1 MNRALVVV
9 FAVLLCVPTGA
20 VAVPD
25 ARLTVSDVTVSP
37 DSPVVGETI
46 TVSATVQNSAGSD
59 SAAAIKRVELRDPD
73 GDRLTR
79 ATNLGSLSGGD
90 SLTVPLTVSFDDPGT
105 RDLQLRVVA
114 EDADGDEVT
123 LTRPVPV
130 AVETASPQAELTVA
144 DPAVDSPTR
153 VSVELSNPA
162 ATAVRNLNVT
172 FADSLGEPQVERRV
186 VPELGAGET
195 TVVNLTTVPSEA
207 GTQRLAVNVSFTG
220 ASGTEQVR
228 TVGQTVDVAPY
239 RDDLGISV
247 SRVPPE
253 EDDAAAGGGL
263 GGLSGLLGSAA
274 GGAGGGQLTQ
284 GGSEEA
290 DPTGRVTVA
299 VTNFGT
305 VVADDVVVT
314 PVAGNGTLPR
324 VALDGRLAPGETST
338 VEVDLSEVRDR
349 TAVEFRVDYRAG
361 VRDGRTTAT
370 YDWRPAVADLTVTD
384 LDVTETDD
392 GTLRITGNTA
402 NVGDGEA
409 TGVVVS
415 VVPSEGV
422 SPTYPQR
429 DYFAGTIS
437 GSDFAPFDL
446 TAEVADGVE
455 SVTVRITYRTDGVP
469 VTREVDVPVPSDDG
483 GGGALASLGGATTAG
498 VPAGVVLV
506 GLLAVGL
513 VGVGTLVRGRRG
525 EGRTAGDRADPP
537 SDRDSRHR

>member
-1 MNRALVVV
+1 MNRVLAVV
-9 FAVLLCVPTGA
+9 FTLLLCVPTGA

-59 SAAAIKRVELRDPD
+59 SPAQIKRVELRDAN

-79 ATNLGSLSGGD
+79 ANNLGSLSGGD

-130 AVETASPQAELTVA
+130 AVETASPQAEITVA

-153 VSVELSNPA
+153 VAVELSNPA
-162 ATAVRNLNVT
+162 ATAVRNLEVT
-172 FADSLGEPQVERRV
+172 FADSLGAPTVDRRV
-186 VPELGAGET
+186 VPQLDAGET
-195 TVVNLTTVPSEA
+195 TVVNLTTVPADS
-207 GTQRLAVNVSFTG
+207 GTQRLEVNVSFTG

-228 TVGQTVDVAPY
+228 TVGRTVDVEPY
-239 RDDLGISV
+239 RDDLGLSV
-247 SRVPPE
+247 SRVQPE
-253 EDDAAAGGGL
+253 EQDAGVAGGA
-263 GGLSGLLGSAA
+263 GGLAGLLGGAA

-290 DPTGRVTVA
+290 DPTGRVAVE
-299 VTNFGT
+299 VTNFGS

-314 PVAGNGTLPR
+314 PVAGNRTLPR
-324 VALDGRLAPGETST
+324 VVLGDRLAPGESGT

-361 VRDGRTTAT
+361 VRDSRTTAT
-370 YDWRPAVADLTVTD
+370 YDWRPAVAELTVTD
-384 LDVTETDD
+384 LDVTVGED
-392 GTLRITGNTA
+392 GEVRITGNAA

-422 SPTYPQR
+422 SPAYPQR
-429 DYFAGTIS
+429 DYFAGTIA

-446 TAEVADGVE
+446 TAEVTDGVE

-469 VTREVDVPVPSDDG
+469 VTREIAVPVPSDDG

-513 VGVGTLVRGRRG
+513 VGAGTLVRGRRG
-525 EGRTAGDRADPP
+525 DDHDTERPGRPGDG
-537 SDRDSRHR
+537 DSRRR

>member
-1 MNRALVVV
+1 MNRVLAVV
-9 FAVLLCVPTGA
+9 FALLLCVPTGV

-59 SAAAIKRVELRDPD
+59 SPAEIRRVELRDAN

-79 ATNLGSLSGGD
+79 ANNLGSLSGGD
-90 SLTVPLTVSFDDPGT
+90 SLTVPLTVNFSDPGT

-114 EDADGDEVT
+114 EDGDGDEVT

-130 AVETASPQAELTVA
+130 AVETASPQAELTVG

-153 VSVELSNPA
+153 VAVELSNPA
-162 ATAVRNLNVT
+162 ATAVRNLEVT
-172 FADSLGEPQVERRV
+172 FADSLGEPTVERRV
-186 VPELGAGET
+186 VPQLDAGET
-195 TVVNLTTVPSEA
+195 TVVNLTTVPAES

-228 TVGQTVDVAPY
+228 TVGRTVDVAPY
-239 RDDLGISV
+239 RDDLGIAV
-247 SRVPPE
+247 SRVQPE
-253 EDDAAAGGGL
+253 EQDAGVDGGAGGL
-263 GGLSGLLGSAA
+263 AGLLGGAA

-290 DPTGRVTVA
+290 DPTGRVAVE

-305 VVADDVVVT
+305 VVTDDVVVT

-324 VALDGRLAPGETST
+324 VALDGRLAPGESGT

-361 VRDGRTTAT
+361 VRDSRTTAT

-384 LDVTETDD
+384 LDVTVGDD
-392 GTLRITGNTA
+392 GEVRITGNAA
-402 NVGDGEA
+402 NVGGGEA

-429 DYFAGTIS
+429 DYFAGTVS

-446 TAEVADGVE
+446 TADVADGVE
-455 SVTVRITYRTDGVP
+455 SLTIRLSYRTDGVP
-469 VTREVDVPVPSDDG
+469 VTREVGVPVPGDDG

-498 VPAGVVLV
+498 VPVGVVLV

-513 VGVGTLVRGRRG
+513 VVLRGRR
-525 EGRTAGDRADPP
+525 RADHD
-537 SDRDSRHR
+537 SGHADRPTERDTRRR

>member
-1 MNRALVVV
+1 MNRALAVV
-9 FAVLLCVPTGA
+9 FTLLLCVPAGA

-59 SAAAIKRVELRDPD
+59 SPAEIRRVELRDAT

-79 ATNLGSLSGGD
+79 ANDLGSLSGGD
-90 SLTVPLTVSFDDPGT
+90 SLTVPLTVNFSAPGT

-123 LTRPVPV
+123 ITRPVPV
-130 AVETASPQAELTVA
+130 AVETSSPQAELTIT
-144 DPAVDSPTR
+144 DPAVDSPAR
-153 VSVELSNPA
+153 VAVELSNPA
-162 ATAVRNLNVT
+162 ATAVRNLEVT
-172 FADSLGEPQVERRV
+172 FADSLGEAVVERRV
-186 VPELGAGET
+186 VPQLDAGET

-207 GTQRLAVNVSFTG
+207 GRQRLAVNVSFAG

-228 TVGQTVDVAPY
+228 TIGQRVDVAPY
-239 RDDLGISV
+239 RDDLGVSV
-247 SRVPPE
+247 SRVQPE
-253 EDDAAAGGGL
+253 AQNAGAAGGA
-263 GGLSGLLGSAA
+263 GGIAGLLGGAA

-290 DPTGRVTVA
+290 EPTGRVAVE

-314 PVAGNGTLPR
+314 PVAGNRTLPR
-324 VALDGRLAPGETST
+324 VALDGPLAPGESGTA
-338 VEVDLSEVRDR
+338 EVDLSEVRDR
-349 TAVEFRVDYRAG
+349 TAVEFRIDYLAG
-361 VRDGRTTAT
+361 VRESRTTAP

-384 LDVTETDD
+384 LDVTVGDD
-392 GTLRITGNTA
+392 GRLRLTGNTA
-402 NVGDGEA
+402 NVGGGEA

-422 SPTYPQR
+422 SPAYPQR

-446 TAEVADGVE
+446 TAQVADDVE
-455 SVTVRITYRTDGVP
+455 SVTIRLSYRTDGVP
-469 VTREVDVPVPSDDG
+469 VTREVEVPVPGDDG
-483 GGGALASLGGATTAG
+483 GSGALAGLGGSATAG
-498 VPAGVVLV
+498 VPAGVVLL
-506 GLLAVGL
+506 GLLAVG
-513 VGVGTLVRGRRG
+513 VAGAGTLIRRRRG
-525 EGRTAGDRADPP
+525 DRGARASRP
-537 SDRDSRHR
+537 SDRSDRIE